1 MKTFAGPAGRKTGR
15 QRQSGVTLVEVLIS
29 MVVLTIGLVGMLGVL
44 GMTIKATQASQENSV
59 AKTIAD
65 EALESILTAR
75 ETATT
80 STAWSQIA
88 NTNNGGIFL
97 TGFQPVCNAG
107 ADGIYGTADDCA
119 SGEQTLELPA
129 SDGIFHGTVPPDSAL
144 PLSNYQRQ
152 IVLTP
157 DASCGGAAGCNL
169 MDVTITVQ
177 FQTAAVQFP
186 QTYTLSTF
194 ISEYR

>member
-1 MKTFAGPAGRKTGR
+1 VKTIAGPAGRKTVR
-15 QRQSGVTLVEVLIS
+15 TQQSGVTLVEVLIS

-44 GMTIKATQASQENSV
+44 GITVKATQASQENSV

-65 EALESILTAR
+65 EALEGIMTAR

-88 NTNNGGIFL
+88 NTTNGGIFL

-119 SGEQTLELPA
+119 AGEQTLQLPGP
-129 SDGIFHGTVPPDSAL
+129 DGIFGTADDVFL
-144 PLSNYQRQ
+144 PLTNYQRQ

-157 DASCGGAAGCNL
+157 DPSCGGAAGCNL

-194 ISEYR
+194 VSEYR

>member
-1 MKTFAGPAGRKTGR
+1 MTSEGLAGRKKGR
-15 QRQSGVTLVEVLIS
+15 GRQSGITLIEVLIS

-44 GMTIKATQASQENSV
+44 GITLKATQASQENSV
-59 AKTIAD
+59 AKTVAN

-75 ETATT
+75 ETATVP
-80 STAWSQIA
+80 WSAIA
-88 NTNNGGIFL
+88 NTTSGGIFL

-119 SGEQTLELPA
+119 SGEQTLQLPGP
-129 SDGIFHGTVPPDSAL
+129 DGIFGTADDIFL
-144 PLSNYQRQ
+144 QLNNYQRQ

-157 DASCGGAAGCNL
+157 DASCGGAGGCNL
-169 MDVTITVQ
+169 MDVAITVQ
-177 FQTAAVQFP
+177 FYTAPFQVP
-186 QTYTLSTF
+186 WTYTLATY

>member
-1 MKTFAGPAGRKTGR
+1 MKTAGRLAGRKTAPSR
-15 QRQSGVTLVEVLIS
+15 QRGVTLVEVLIS

-44 GMTIKATQASQENSV
+44 GITVKATQGSEESAV

-75 ETATT
+75 ETAEIPWA
-80 STAWSQIA
+80 SIA

-97 TGFQPVCNAG
+97 TGFMPCYNAG
-107 ADGIYGTADDCA
+107 ADGIYGTADDAA
-119 SGEQTLELPA
+119 SGMQTLQLPGP
-129 SDGIFHGTVPPDSAL
+129 DGIFGTADDIFL
-144 PLSNYQRQ
+144 PLTNYQRQ

-157 DASCGGAAGCNL
+157 DASCGGAPGCNL
-169 MDVTITVQ
+169 MDATITVQ
-177 FQTAAVQFP
+177 YYTANFQVP
-186 QTYTLSTF
+186 QTYTLSTY